1 MRKASMAALGL
12 ILSASLTVN
21 AQSMTLQQPVVQTS
35 HQALPDEVTEVHT
48 DHAFA
53 GGALI
58 RDTFGGA
65 VLGAAAGGAYALYN
79 KEQNNN
85 GNWGNWQR
93 PVLIGAAVGAGV
105 GLVLGIVDATT
116 WSERSYSPYADAD
129 RHDTGMV
136 PPAAQ
141 YGLHF

>member
-1 MRKASMAALGL
+1 MNKPTIAAIGL
-12 ILSASLTVN
+12 TLCTSLALH
-21 AQSMTLQQPVVQTS
+21 AQSITLPSTQTTRS
-35 HQALPDEVTEVHT
+35 NALPDEVMEVHH

-65 VLGAAAGGAYALYN
+65 VLGAAAGAGYAIYQ

-85 GNWGNWQR
+85 GDWGNWQR

-105 GLVLGIVDATT
+105 GLVFGIVDATT
-116 WSERSYSPYADAD
+116 WSDRGYSATPYADQKT
-129 RHDTGMV
+129 TGFV